1 MMVKDARS
9 STNVSQR
16 RRGWIFQSFCRKIG
30 TKIIVADGK
39 SFEYGSTRLRFSHPL
54 PHGEDSSE
62 LGFVLATVV
71 ESDSEKLVHAS
82 DIQGPMSD
90 TALQFVLSE
99 KPSAVIIG
107 GPPLY
112 LSGVKVAE
120 NSIRKGMENLA
131 VIARKVPLVVAD
143 HHLLRSEDSARE
155 LSAMSASTKRL
166 GGAIMNAAEYI
177 RKEPQFLEARRKTLY
192 KEDPP
197 SRRFIK
203 WTKLREEQQLQTKPP
218 LK

>member
-1 MMVKDARS
+1 
-9 STNVSQR
+9 
-16 RRGWIFQSFCRKIG
+16 
-30 TKIIVADGK
+30 
-39 SFEYGSTRLRFSHPL
+39 
-54 PHGEDSSE
+54 
-62 LGFVLATVV
+62 
-71 ESDSEKLVHAS
+71 
-82 DIQGPMSD
+82 MSD

-107 GPPLY
+107 GPPSY

-120 NSIRKGMENLA
+120 NSIRKGMENLV

-143 HHLLRSEDSARE
+143 HHLLRSEDSVRE

-166 GGAIMNAAEYI
+166 GGTIMNAAEYI
-177 RKEPQFLEARRKTLY
+177 GKEPQFLEARRKTLY

-197 SRRFIK
+197 SKQFIK
-203 WTKLREEQQLQTKPP
+203 WAKLRDEQQRQTKPP